1 MHILVVEDERALCE
15 TIVRSLRR
23 LAYSVD
29 CCYDGNRAIEL
40 LGVEQYDL
48 VLLDLN
54 LPGADGMTVLRTL
67 RQSDRDT
74 RVLILS
80 ARSEVMDK
88 VEGLDA
94 GANDYLAKP
103 FHLEELEARIR
114 SLTRRQFTQND
125 VILSCGRLSFDT
137 KTRSAT
143 ADGRRLTLTRKEIGI
158 LEYLLLNQGRPVS
171 QEELLDHVWDNSV
184 DSFSNSIRVHISALR
199 KKLRAELGF
208 DPIRNRI
215 GEGYVME
222 EENREKAVLTM
233 AHYPDDRASD
243 RRYLCV
249 YECPHRLFRQAL
261 YGFHRLQHYGLRRYG
276 QRRTGLFR
284 SGA

>member
-29 CCYDGNRAIEL
+29 FCYDGNEAIEL
-40 LGVEQYDL
+40 LSIERYDL

-54 LPGADGMTVLRTL
+54 LPGIDGMTVLRTL
-67 RQSDRDT
+67 RQTDRDT

-80 ARSEVMDK
+80 ARSEVSDK
-88 VEGLDA
+88 VGGLDA

-103 FHLEELEARIR
+103 FHLDELEARIR
-114 SLTRRQFTQND
+114 SLTLRQFTQND
-125 VILSCGRLSFDT
+125 VVLSCGQLTFDT
-137 KTRSAT
+137 RSRTAT
-143 ADGRRLTLTRKEIGI
+143 AAGHELTFTRKETGI
-158 LEYLLLNQGRPVS
+158 FEYLMLHQGRPVS

-184 DSFSNSIRVHISALR
+184 DKFSNSIRVHISSLR
-199 KKLRAELGF
+199 KKLRAALGY

-222 EENREKAVLTM
+222 DKEK
-233 AHYPDDRASD
+233 
-243 RRYLCV
+243 
-249 YECPHRLFRQAL
+249 
-261 YGFHRLQHYGLRRYG
+261 
-276 QRRTGLFR
+276 
-284 SGA
+284 

>member
-74 RVLILS
+74 RVMILS

-125 VILSCGRLSFDT
+125 VILSCGRVSFDT
-137 KTRSAT
+137 KTRSAM

-222 EENREKAVLTM
+222 EEK
-233 AHYPDDRASD
+233 P
-243 RRYLCV
+243 
-249 YECPHRLFRQAL
+249 
-261 YGFHRLQHYGLRRYG
+261 
-276 QRRTGLFR
+276 
-284 SGA
+284 

>member
-125 VILSCGRLSFDT
+125 VILSCGRVSFDT
-137 KTRSAT
+137 KTRSAMV
-143 ADGRRLTLTRKEIGI
+143 DGRRLTLTRKEIGI

-222 EENREKAVLTM
+222 EGKA
-233 AHYPDDRASD
+233 
-243 RRYLCV
+243 
-249 YECPHRLFRQAL
+249 
-261 YGFHRLQHYGLRRYG
+261 
-276 QRRTGLFR
+276 
-284 SGA
+284 